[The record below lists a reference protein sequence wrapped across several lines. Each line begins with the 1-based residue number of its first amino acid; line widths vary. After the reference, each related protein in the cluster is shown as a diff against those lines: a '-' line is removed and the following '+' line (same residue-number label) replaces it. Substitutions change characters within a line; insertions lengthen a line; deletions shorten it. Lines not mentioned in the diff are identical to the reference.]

1 MEGYKSDSENK
12 RDIQINSLIQSI
24 LSLKI
29 IKSNGIK
36 KESSEIKLARRLYER
51 SYPELSDKI
60 ARYLITR
67 YEIDNNKLP
76 SNIEIIQMMIDFLGN
91 IQKEPKYYKLKDNID
106 GSRIDQIIGTGNRGK
121 ICSFNLKRFN
131 QTKKI
136 GKQLAIKIQ
145 NYDIPYDIH
154 IHICSSILLALYG
167 FQPKYYNRY
176 FMEIGNYNKKSKI
189 REFHKLNVHSITKN
203 TIQNNIKWFI
213 LYNFTN
219 IRDQIVNFMERKYN
233 KELVKIDITHL
244 NSETR
249 SEQIEYNLRYFEQ
262 FDSIFI
268 RKKNIIIKE
277 LEKLLSIKEDFIL
290 DLIIFRTKRG
300 CFEIKNEKLL
310 EGIECLSSCY
320 KVIKIKGIYF
330 FYIILKKSM
339 RNYGNNHLSFNP
351 ALSWM
356 LYIFLQ
362 KEIINE
368 KQYNNYI
375 ERFNQMSK
383 KFDNI
388 SKNIKEKIKNKEI
401 YYKIDDHSDN
411 KNGKK
416 KDFEVLKQEKR
427 YRTPEKTTFFD
438 ISKDLE
444 LQNPLVQKEPEII
457 VEKIN
462 SSKNSENAEIIVEK
476 INSSKDNE
484 DIDKPNENSAIIFRN
499 NFLNETKSKIETHEN
514 DNYIKKNKRK
524 NRFFGW
530 CCGNDSLD
538 VKG

>member
-1 MEGYKSDSENK
+1 MEGNKSDSENI
-12 RDIQINSLIQSI
+12 RDIQINLLIQSI
-24 LSLKI
+24 LSLKL
-29 IKSNGIK
+29 IKSSGIK
-36 KESSEIKLARRLYER
+36 KESSEIKLSRRLYER
-51 SYPELSDKI
+51 SYPKLSEKI

-76 SNIEIIQMMIDFLGN
+76 SNIEIFQMMTDFLGN

-136 GKQLAIKIQ
+136 GKQLAVKIQ
-145 NYDIPYDIH
+145 KYDIPYDIH

-167 FQPKYYNRY
+167 FQPKYYNKY

-189 REFHKLNVHSITKN
+189 REFHSLNVHSITKN

-219 IRDQIVNFMERKYN
+219 IRDQIINFMERKYN
-233 KELVKIDITHL
+233 KELVKIDITYL

-249 SEQIEYNLRYFEQ
+249 SEKIEYNFRYFEQ

-320 KVIKIKGIYF
+320 KVIKIKGIYN

-339 RNYGNNHLSFNP
+339 HNYENNHLSFNP
-351 ALSWM
+351 AFSWM

-368 KQYNNYI
+368 KQYNDYI

-383 KFDNI
+383 KFDDI
-388 SKNIKEKIKNKEI
+388 SENIKEKIKNKEI
-401 YYKIDDHSDN
+401 YYKNDDNSDN
-411 KNGKK
+411 KIGKK

-427 YRTPEKTTFFD
+427 YRTPEKSAFFD
-438 ISKDLE
+438 ISKNLE
-444 LQNPLVQKEPEII
+444 LQNPLAQKEPEII
-457 VEKIN
+457 VEIIN
-462 SSKNSENAEIIVEK
+462 SSNN
-476 INSSKDNE
+476 NE
-484 DIDKPNENSAIIFRN
+484 DIDKKNENSIIVFRN
-499 NFLNETKSKIETHEN
+499 NFLDETKNKIEAHEN
-514 DNYIKKNKRK
+514 GNYIKKNKRK

-530 CCGNDSLD
+530 CCGKDSLD
-538 VKG
+538 VK